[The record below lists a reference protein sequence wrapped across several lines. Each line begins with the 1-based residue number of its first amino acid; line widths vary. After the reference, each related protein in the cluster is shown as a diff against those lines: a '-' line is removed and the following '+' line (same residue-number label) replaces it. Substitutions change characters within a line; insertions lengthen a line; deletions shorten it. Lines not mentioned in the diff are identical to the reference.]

1 VPFVVLSYYNP
12 ILAMGLDHFLR
23 KACESGVDGIV
34 VPDLPV
40 EEGDEFRNLALKH
53 NIDNIYLVAPN
64 TSNTR
69 LRTVLDKSKGFLY
82 LVSLYGVTGPRDS
95 LSPQALETVKKVKS
109 LARGK
114 VPVSAG
120 FGVSQPEHVSAII
133 RSGADGAIVGSALVN
148 IVSQHLESPNEAPD
162 HLKSS
167 VAKLKASKR
176 KSGGGCLKFE
186 RTINGSVQGPNYSRF
201 EGRPPLRYHLHHR
214 ENYRSGS
221 EHAFSDRKRY
231 GRSGGSNR
239 RCCRSGCYETPRFQ
253 RQARSA
259 FAGGNIECKQE
270 KLPSALH
277 GRHKDP
283 GWQEAWDVKTLH
295 SDTQ

>member
-1 VPFVVLSYYNP
+1 MPSTSQSEDRIEAKFRELQSHREGVLIAYLTGGDPDPKAFLANSTALIEGGADIVEVGIPFSDPIADGPVIQASSMRALSQGATPVGILGLIRELSSQFPVPFVVLSYYNP
-12 ILAMGLDHFLR
+12 ILAMGLDRFLK
-23 KACESGVDGIV
+23 KARESGVDGIV

-40 EEGDEFRNLALKH
+40 EESYEFRNLALKH

-64 TSNTR
+64 TSKTR

-148 IVSQHLESPNEAPD
+148 IVSQHLESPNEALD
-162 HLKSS
+162 HLKST
-167 VAKLKASKR
+167 VAKLKASTR
-176 KSGGGCLKFE
+176 KS
-186 RTINGSVQGPNYSRF
+186 
-201 EGRPPLRYHLHHR
+201 
-214 ENYRSGS
+214 
-221 EHAFSDRKRY
+221 
-231 GRSGGSNR
+231 
-239 RCCRSGCYETPRFQ
+239 
-253 RQARSA
+253 
-259 FAGGNIECKQE
+259 
-270 KLPSALH
+270 
-277 GRHKDP
+277 
-283 GWQEAWDVKTLH
+283 
-295 SDTQ
+295 